1 MIALDVDLSQL
12 VSKLSIS
19 EKAVLVILCGVPSIS
34 ESLPKEM
41 EPELKKLKSNLPDL
55 FTEDRGA
62 LVLTPLGGAY
72 AGEANRQL
80 LQYYPEMTL
89 PPAYDDDEDF
99 RQSLDAMLAQRQS
112 LGFDID
118 QECDEAQLPRV
129 SRILGQKLD
138 MTKEELL
145 LERAACYKDMLL
157 QAQGMTSQR
166 CMVPGKKTVDDCG
179 GLRKLRERRERST
192 PMTVATFTGTENHE
206 SLASMSF
213 KSNDLVYCHGPEKLP
228 DEVVRLLQLKA
239 LPVNTRRRLQTLFAN
254 QGTKGFVV
262 ETAYG
267 ALLKCLMPGRSSE
280 SQIMF
285 DKQGIILNVYGADD
299 PDHNIVEKPFTL

>member
-1 MIALDVDLSQL
+1 VIALDVDLSQL
-12 VSKLSIS
+12 VSRLSIS

-34 ESLPKEM
+34 ENLPKEM
-41 EPELKKLKSNLPDL
+41 EPEFKRLKGSHPTL
-55 FTEDRGA
+55 FTEVRGA
-62 LVLTPLGGAY
+62 LILTPLGGAY

-80 LQYYPEMTL
+80 LQHYPAMTL
-89 PPAYDDDEDF
+89 PSAYDDDEDF
-99 RQSLDAMLAQRQS
+99 RESLDAMLAQRQS

-118 QECDEAQLPRV
+118 QECDEVTLPRV

-157 QAQGMTSQR
+157 QAKGMTSER
-166 CMVPGKKTVDDCG
+166 FVAPSNGKVDGYG
-179 GLRKLRERRERST
+179 GLRKPLGRRKST
-192 PMTVATFTGTENHE
+192 IAQTFLGTENDV

-213 KSNDLVYCHGPEKLP
+213 KPDALVYSYGPDKLP
-228 DEVVRLLQLKA
+228 DEVARLLQLKA
-239 LPVNTRRRLQTLFAN
+239 LPVATQRRFQTLFAK
-254 QGTKGFVV
+254 QDTKGFVL

-267 ALLKCLMPGRSSE
+267 ALLKYLVPGRTSE

-285 DKQGIILNVYGADD
+285 DKQGNIINVYGIGDAESQCE
-299 PDHNIVEKPFTL
+299 NLSFT

>member
-1 MIALDVDLSQL
+1 VIDLDVDLSHL

-41 EPELKKLKSNLPDL
+41 EPELYKLKSNLPDL

-72 AGEANRQL
+72 AREANRQL

-118 QECDEAQLPRV
+118 QECDEAHMTRV

-157 QAQGMTSQR
+157 QAKGMTSQR
-166 CMVPGKKTVDDCG
+166 CRVPGKETVGDCG
-179 GLRKLRERRERST
+179 GLRKLREWRT
-192 PMTVATFTGTENHE
+192 PTTAPTFLGTENHE

-213 KSNDLVYCHGPEKLP
+213 KSNDLLCRHGPEKLP

-267 ALLKCLMPGRSSE
+267 ALLKFLMPGRSSE

-285 DKQGIILNVYGADD
+285 DKHGIILNVYGADD
-299 PDHNIVEKPFTL
+299 PDHNIVKEPFTL